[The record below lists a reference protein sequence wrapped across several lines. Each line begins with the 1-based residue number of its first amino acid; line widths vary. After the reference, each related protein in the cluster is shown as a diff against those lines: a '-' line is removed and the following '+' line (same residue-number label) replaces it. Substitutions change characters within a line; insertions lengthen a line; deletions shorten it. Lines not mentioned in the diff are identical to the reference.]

1 MKKVIISCM
10 AFFLSAA
17 SVSAGGN
24 LDLKKVTDGTFSAE
38 YISGIKP
45 IEGTDLYAR
54 ISDDGQR
61 IVRYSFKTGKQV
73 DVLFDVNDTQG
84 QKVKSFDSYIL
95 SPDGTRILIC
105 TNSQKIYRRTF
116 KATYYIYTADR
127 SKIQH
132 GRPTAG
138 KWLSYATITSFW

>member
-73 DVLFDVNDTQG
+73 DVHTFA
-84 QKVKSFDSYIL
+84 
-95 SPDGTRILIC
+95 
-105 TNSQKIYRRTF
+105 RRN
-116 KATYYIYTADR
+116 AHTYLYQFAKDI
-127 SKIQH
+127 
-132 GRPTAG
+132 
-138 KWLSYATITSFW
+138 

>member
-73 DVLFDVNDTQG
+73 DVV
-84 QKVKSFDSYIL
+84 
-95 SPDGTRILIC
+95 
-105 TNSQKIYRRTF
+105 
-116 KATYYIYTADR
+116 
-127 SKIQH
+127 
-132 GRPTAG
+132 
-138 KWLSYATITSFW
+138 